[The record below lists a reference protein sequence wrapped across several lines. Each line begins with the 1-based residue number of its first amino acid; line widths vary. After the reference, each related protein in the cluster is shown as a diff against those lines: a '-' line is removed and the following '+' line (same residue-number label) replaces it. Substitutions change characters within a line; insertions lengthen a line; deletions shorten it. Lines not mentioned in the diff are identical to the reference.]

1 MFTNCS
7 LKCKTLEAKYSYTFI
22 DNYSVNGDK
31 KFRSS
36 PSYILEKIAKNC
48 SLNATIDR
56 SDYFMTSS
64 LRKYNIFQ
72 KQ

>member
-7 LKCKTLEAKYSYTFI
+7 LKCKNLEAKYSYTFI
-22 DNYSVNGDK
+22 DNYSMNGDK

-36 PSYILEKIAKNC
+36 SSYILEKIAKNC

-56 SDYFMTSS
+56 
-64 LRKYNIFQ
+64 
-72 KQ
+72 